1 MSSSTY
7 PPLPSSP
14 HIAGLVLARGGSKGI
29 TLKNLAPLGS
39 KPLISWCLQSMLE
52 FGKFDSVWVSTD
64 HEGIGECATAC
75 GAKVFKRGS
84 ENAKDESTSIDAVQE
99 FLASHKEVDVLCLIQ
114 CTSPFIQPDFLET
127 GYKMMLHGYDSVFSV
142 TRNKKLRWSEM
153 QSKEGTTSPVNFDPR
168 NRPRRQD
175 YKGDVVENGMFYFS
189 RRELI
194 EDRLFQGGKCG
205 YVEIPQE
212 YSVEIDS
219 PFDLAFAEQV
229 LSQQYIQLFM

>member
-75 GAKVFKRGS
+75 GAKVNFVS
-84 ENAKDESTSIDAVQE
+84 NSQLSTQLLSIGV
-99 FLASHKEVDVLCLIQ
+99 
-114 CTSPFIQPDFLET
+114 
-127 GYKMMLHGYDSVFSV
+127 SVCQ
-142 TRNKKLRWSEM
+142 L
-153 QSKEGTTSPVNFDPR
+153 SKPK
-168 NRPRRQD
+168 NR
-175 YKGDVVENGMFYFS
+175 
-189 RRELI
+189 
-194 EDRLFQGGKCG
+194 
-205 YVEIPQE
+205 
-212 YSVEIDS
+212 
-219 PFDLAFAEQV
+219 
-229 LSQQYIQLFM
+229 